1 MPGVIRHLSEKPETM
16 TDVDFLKEDL
26 YSSPKFA
33 LDPSKFSK
41 RMQRLLAFIS
51 SILLSAVQR
60 LLKSV

>member
-41 RMQRLLAFIS
+41 RMQRLLVSYRVFFC
-51 SILLSAVQR
+51 LLCR
-60 LLKSV
+60 GC